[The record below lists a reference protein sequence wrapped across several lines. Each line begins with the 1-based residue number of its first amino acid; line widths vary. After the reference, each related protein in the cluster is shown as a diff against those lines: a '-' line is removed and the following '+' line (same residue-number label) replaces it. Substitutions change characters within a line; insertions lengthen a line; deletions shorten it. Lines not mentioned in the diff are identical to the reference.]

1 MSKIIFGENEI
12 TELKKNINVERV
24 SEKSITYS
32 DKFKRKFIEE
42 YINGKS
48 AITIF
53 EEAGLKI
60 DIIGLKR
67 CEQAAH
73 RWMRS
78 YKKDGLVGL
87 RDTRKENLGRPSDV
101 PLSKEKI
108 IERQESRIKLLEEQ
122 LEMLKKLDVSE
133 RRLVK
138 NCLNL
143 KNNAI
148 FKLIAEIISKNNYIG
163 MVKYF
168 CKLLNVSRSGYYNYL
183 NSLDLQ
189 QTKENKDL
197 EAKNIILKAI
207 DFRGYKKGSRSIK
220 MILANEF
227 NITYNRKKIQ
237 RIMRKF
243 EIYCSIRKAN
253 PYKRMAKA
261 TKEHRVVPNVLNR
274 EFKQEI
280 AQKVLLTDITY
291 IKYGVGQTAYL
302 STIKDS
308 STNMILAYKVSDKIT
323 LDIATDTI
331 KNLIKKHGSTLHRE
345 AFVHSDQGVHYTSP
359 IFQKLLKKNKLG
371 QSMSRRGNCW
381 DNAPQES
388 FFGHMKDEIDFKS
401 LQRLTEVTRAIDDYL
416 DYYNNHRCQWNLKKM
431 TPIQYQNHLLA
442 A

>member
-12 TELKKNINVERV
+12 TELKKNINVKRV

-32 DKFKRKFIEE
+32 DEFKRKFIEE

-48 AITIF
+48 ARTIF

-73 RWMRS
+73 RWMKS

-148 FKLIAEIISKNNYIG
+148 FKLIAETISKNNYTG

-243 EIYCSIRKAN
+243 EICCSIRKAN

-331 KNLIKKHGSTLHRE
+331 KNLMKKHGSTLHRE

-431 TPIQYQNHLLA
+431 TPVQYQNHLLA

>member
-12 TELKKNINVERV
+12 KELSKNINVQRV

-32 DKFKRKFIEE
+32 DEFKRKFIEE
-42 YINGKS
+42 YIKGKP
-48 AITIF
+48 AREIF
-53 EEAGLKI
+53 EEVGLKI
-60 DIIGLKR
+60 EIIGLKR
-67 CEQAAH
+67 CEQATH

-78 YKKDGLVGL
+78 YRKDGLVGL
-87 RDTRKENLGRPSDV
+87 CDTRKENLGRPSNV

-108 IERQESRIKLLEEQ
+108 IERQGSRIKLLEEQ
-122 LEMLKKLDVSE
+122 LEMLKKLDMSE

-148 FKLIAEIISKNNYIG
+148 FKLISETISKNNYIG
-163 MVKYF
+163 MVSYF

-197 EAKNIILKAI
+197 EAKNNILKAI

-261 TKEHRVVPNVLNR
+261 TKEHRVIPNLLNR
-274 EFKQEI
+274 KFKQEI

-291 IKYGVGQTAYL
+291 IKYGVG
-302 STIKDS
+302 
-308 STNMILAYKVSDKIT
+308 
-323 LDIATDTI
+323 
-331 KNLIKKHGSTLHRE
+331 
-345 AFVHSDQGVHYTSP
+345 
-359 IFQKLLKKNKLG
+359 
-371 QSMSRRGNCW
+371 
-381 DNAPQES
+381 
-388 FFGHMKDEIDFKS
+388 
-401 LQRLTEVTRAIDDYL
+401 
-416 DYYNNHRCQWNLKKM
+416 
-431 TPIQYQNHLLA
+431 
-442 A
+442 